1 MQAAPFGFTKGRLFL
16 LIDYPKSW
24 PGVETGKECGI
35 EVAAVLLF
43 FSSLGLGVL
52 YILNCIRHLGG
63 GRQQCPAPGHLSF
76 WLPVK
81 ERAGLGKEGLSVNAV
96 EK

>member
-1 MQAAPFGFTKGRLFL
+1 M
-16 LIDYPKSW
+16 
-24 PGVETGKECGI
+24 
-35 EVAAVLLF
+35 
-43 FSSLGLGVL
+43 L
-52 YILNCIRHLGG
+52 YILNCIRHLVG

-96 EK
+96 KK